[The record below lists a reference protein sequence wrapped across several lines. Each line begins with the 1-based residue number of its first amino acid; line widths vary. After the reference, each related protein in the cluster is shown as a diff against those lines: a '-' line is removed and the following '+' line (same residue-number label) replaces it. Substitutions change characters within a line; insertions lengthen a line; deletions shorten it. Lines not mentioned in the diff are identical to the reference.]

1 MGGNMRECA
10 RIAVIAGLMV
20 SLNLFGTAAQA
31 GQLVYTPMNP
41 SFGGS
46 PLNGSYALG
55 LATANNYKFLTNPAT
70 QQQQTGQ
77 TAVQQFSQ
85 QITSALLSQIA
96 ANVSQQILGS
106 NAKDSGT
113 FNLNGEVINF
123 NRVNGQINIS
133 ITDAASGAN
142 TQIQIPVPN
151 F

>member
-1 MGGNMRECA
+1 MWRRSWRCSLPV
-10 RIAVIAGLMV
+10 AVTVLLGSVTSAYC
-20 SLNLFGTAAQA
+20 
-31 GQLVYTPMNP
+31 GQLVFVPMNP

-55 LATANNYKFLTNPAT
+55 LATSNNSKFLQNPAT
-70 QQQQTGQ
+70 RQQLTGQ
-77 TAVQQFSQ
+77 SARQQFSQ

-96 ANVSQQILGS
+96 STVSQQILGS

-113 FNLNGEVINF
+113 FNISGEIINF

>member
-1 MGGNMRECA
+1 MDVLRELP
-10 RIAVIAGLMV
+10 RLLVAGV
-20 SLNLFGTAAQA
+20 SLILTTASAQA
-31 GQLVYTPMNP
+31 GQLTYTPTNP

-46 PLNGSYALG
+46 PLNGTYMLG
-55 LATANNYKFLTNPAT
+55 AATANNYKFLQNPAT
-70 QQQQTGQ
+70 QQQLTGQ
-77 TAVQQFSQ
+77 SAVQQFSQ

-113 FNLNGEVINF
+113 FSVGGEVINF

-133 ITDAASGAN
+133 ITDGASGAN

-151 F
+151 Y

>member
-1 MGGNMRECA
+1 MARCA
-10 RIAVIAGLMV
+10 AALTGLV
-20 SLNLFGTAAQA
+20 ATAMPATA
-31 GQLVYTPMNP
+31 GQLVYTPVNP

-46 PLNGSYALG
+46 PLSGSYVLG
-55 LATANNYKFLTNPAT
+55 LATSNNYRFQQNPANK
-70 QQQQTGQ
+70 QQLTGPN
-77 TAVQQFSQ
+77 ARQQFTQ

-96 ANVSQQILGS
+96 STVSQQILGS

-113 FNLNGEVINF
+113 FNINGEIINF

>member
-1 MGGNMRECA
+1 MLSSLRRGRSTLVLTCLIGSIPAA
-10 RIAVIAGLMV
+10 R
-20 SLNLFGTAAQA
+20 A

-46 PLNGSYALG
+46 PLNGSYVLG
-55 LATANNYKFLTNPAT
+55 LATGNNYKFLQNPAT
-70 QQQQTGQ
+70 KQQLTGQSAQQQFT
-77 TAVQQFSQ
+77 Q

-96 ANVSQQILGS
+96 SNVSQQILGS

-113 FNLNGEVINF
+113 FNINGEIINF

-133 ITDAASGAN
+133 ITDATSGAN
-142 TQIQIPVPN
+142 TQIQIPVPT